1 MVVKIEKAVSDCLG
15 LAKVSDGRTLLV
27 EGALPGEVVECEEK
41 ERKAGFSAMVCKD
54 VIEPS
59 PMRRLPFCPYYGRCG
74 GCSFQI
80 VGEKDS
86 AYIKESV
93 VKDNLIRIA
102 KLPELP
108 EFDSP
113 VYGSAASYR
122 HRARFHVD
130 FRSRRAG
137 FLSQSS
143 SELVD
148 LDSCPVLSERL
159 SGLLEDKKALIEAG
173 RMAMFSNM
181 VNPKTGFAEVPAF
194 DGDAEVSLSDKAVSI
209 TVGNMEYYVSAAVF
223 FQSNPGLLERLLSF
237 VHENAEGDS
246 IMDLYSG
253 VGTFSA
259 LFEGTGKRVWAVER
273 DKRCLTLSRKNAP
286 SALSFTADVASWSRK
301 SGRKVDTV
309 IVDPPR
315 TGLGKESAELISS
328 FGAER
333 IIYVSCN
340 SVTLSRDIPYLK
352 GYKLKKACVFDFYPG
367 SGHEECATVLDRC

>member
-15 LAKVSDGRTLLV
+15 LAKASDGRTLLV

-148 LDSCPVLSERL
+148 LDSCPVLSGRL

-328 FGAER
+328 
-333 IIYVSCN
+333 
-340 SVTLSRDIPYLK
+340 L
-352 GYKLKKACVFDFYPG
+352 
-367 SGHEECATVLDRC
+367 